1 MLMGKST
8 HITKTTKVYSV
19 DTLRYIKKMYKTN
32 DGKIR
37 AIKHIMSLIDKEVRF
52 QLDISNY
59 SRVATL
65 SNELK
70 YFNDVVSNSCILK
83 DYTLDDIAR
92 RSKNL
97 NIEEV
102 NEYVRHL

>member
-1 MLMGKST
+1 
-8 HITKTTKVYSV
+8 
-19 DTLRYIKKMYKTN
+19 MYKTN

-37 AIKHIMSLIDKEVRF
+37 AIKHIMSLIEKELRL

-59 SRVATL
+59 NRIATL

-70 YFNDVVSNSCILK
+70 YFNDIVSN
-83 DYTLDDIAR
+83 DYKLNDYSLDDIAR
-92 RSKNL
+92 RSQTL